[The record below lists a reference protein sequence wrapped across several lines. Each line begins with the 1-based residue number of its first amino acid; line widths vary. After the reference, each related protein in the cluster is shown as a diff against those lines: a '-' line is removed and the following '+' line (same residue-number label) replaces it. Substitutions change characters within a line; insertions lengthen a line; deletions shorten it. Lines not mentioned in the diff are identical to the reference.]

1 MRAMLRDLIQF
12 NPVLLSALIS
22 WTIAQTLK
30 VLLHFFQAREWNW
43 ALLFRAGG
51 MPSSHSAMVSATAH
65 GIGLFLGFSTPLFG
79 LAVVFALIVI
89 YDSTGIRRQ
98 TGRQAALLNSII
110 EDLSRGKFS
119 RQGKLREVLGHTP
132 GEAMTGMTLGILI
145 AQVMWWLVG

>member
-1 MRAMLRDLIQF
+1 MLNEFLRL

-30 VLLHFFQAREWNW
+30 VLIHFMQSSEWNW

-51 MPSSHSAMVSATAH
+51 MPSSHSAMVSAAAH
-65 GIGLFLGFSTPLFG
+65 AIGLFLGFNSPLFG

-89 YDSTGIRRQ
+89 YDATGIRRQ

-110 EDLSRGKFS
+110 EDISRGKLGQQ
-119 RQGKLREVLGHTP
+119 RKLREVLGHTP
-132 GEAMTGMTLGILI
+132 GEAITGMLLGIFL
-145 AQVMWWLVG
+145 AQVVWWIGG